1 MFLVEEARKL
11 AKILVI
17 GSLPHSGT
25 VTAST
30 HFRFRSFPSSNN
42 LLVIVTLCI
51 TTRHYNSIKEAMAKK
66 IANVIK
72 LNLPAGSATPA
83 PPVGPILG
91 QAGINMMDFIK
102 QYNDRTADRRG
113 EIIPAE
119 ITVYEDRSF
128 TFELK
133 LPPVSAMIMK
143 ALKLKKGSAT
153 PSKEVLGTLTA
164 DQIRASAQE
173 KMPDLN
179 TNEIEKAIK
188 VVAGT
193 ARSMGVTVA

>member
-1 MFLVEEARKL
+1 
-11 AKILVI
+11 
-17 GSLPHSGT
+17 
-25 VTAST
+25 
-30 HFRFRSFPSSNN
+30 
-42 LLVIVTLCI
+42 
-51 TTRHYNSIKEAMAKK
+51 MAKK
-66 IANVIK
+66 IANVLK

-91 QAGINMMDFIK
+91 QAGINMMDFLK
-102 QYNDRTADRRG
+102 QYNDKTSDRRG

-143 ALKLKKGSAT
+143 ALKLKKGASNPGKDIA
-153 PSKEVLGTLTA
+153 GTLT
-164 DQIRASAQE
+164 QKQVRAIAEE
-173 KMPDLN
+173 KLADLN
-179 TNEIEKAIK
+179 TNDVEHAMK

-193 ARSMGVTVA
+193 ARSMGVAVAA